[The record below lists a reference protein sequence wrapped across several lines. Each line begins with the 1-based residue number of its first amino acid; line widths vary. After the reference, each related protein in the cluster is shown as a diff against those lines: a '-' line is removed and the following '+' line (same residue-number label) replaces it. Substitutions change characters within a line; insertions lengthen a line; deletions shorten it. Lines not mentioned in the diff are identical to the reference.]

1 MASYIL
7 RTIDLELWAKVKARA
22 EQEGRPLRF
31 VILALL
37 REYVSHGLRQG

>member
-7 RTIDLELWAKVKARA
+7 RTIDPELWLKVKTRA
-22 EQEGRPLRF
+22 AQEGRPLRF

-37 REYVSHGLRQG
+37 REYLTHGLRAG